1 MCCVTVSVFGFNR
14 QINSLVNIVNANYRK
29 YRHHKLLLNKRV
41 IKVGFA
47 YNATNVVAYIY
58 ADFSKYNPCVAAN
71 ALAVYNFADI
81 ALFIGFFNKDYLGK
95 AVCLCRINH
104 ISAVF
109 KHYRN
114 KLVGNISESKYL
126 FFGNA
131 GKVVVERTA
140 VDDVFRRFADIRRF
154 VHECGRIAR
163 ARADAPCGGCPID

>member
-1 MCCVTVSVFGFNR
+1 M
-14 QINSLVNIVNANYRK
+14 
-29 YRHHKLLLNKRV
+29 

-81 ALFIGFFNKDYLGK
+81 ALFIGFFNKNYFSK
-95 AVCLCRINH
+95 AICLYRINH

-131 GKVVVERTA
+131 GKVVVEGATINYILTCFLNIGGI
-140 VDDVFRRFADIRRF
+140 VNDN
-154 VHECGRIAR
+154 GRIAGSCTDCLF
-163 ARADAPCGGCPID
+163 ARRKNSLYNARSACANK